1 MTVKITDKGV
11 SFSWEDDL
19 PLQCRHC
26 MGNKYVSA
34 ICYEAY
40 KSRQLLAEKD
50 RMIQAI
56 SDAIR
61 DLSQANFSQL
71 SKLIK
76 EMDRS

>member
-50 RMIQAI
+50 RLIQGI
-56 SDAIR
+56 LDAIR
-61 DLSQANFSQL
+61 DLSQANFTLL
-71 SKLIK
+71 SKQIK
-76 EMDRS
+76 EMER